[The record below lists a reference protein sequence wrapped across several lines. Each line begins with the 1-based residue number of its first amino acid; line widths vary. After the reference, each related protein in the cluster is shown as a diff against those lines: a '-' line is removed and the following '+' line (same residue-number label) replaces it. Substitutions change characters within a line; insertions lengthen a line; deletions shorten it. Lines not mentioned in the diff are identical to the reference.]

1 MWCLGEWHDDMIA
14 LQLVF
19 VLEAKTAPKVM
30 PSCSSVFVLE
40 KRRSGVIAKERRR
53 RRETDNLYANSKLPS
68 HRFCGGLY
76 FVQGKNVIQTKY
88 GEHDGNLYRKI
99 VGGIDLRR

>member
-1 MWCLGEWHDDMIA
+1 VWCLGEWHDDMIA

-53 RRETDNLYANSKLPS
+53 RETDNLYANSKLPS
-68 HRFCGGLY
+68 HRFGGRLY
-76 FVQGKNVIQTKY
+76 FVQGKNVIQTGY
-88 GEHDGNLYRKI
+88 GEH
-99 VGGIDLRR
+99 GGDYMDR